1 MTLSPSPAE
10 PVGEPM
16 RHGFQEELEQ
26 LRLQVELMGV
36 RVDENLERMRE
47 VLRGGDL
54 SLAEAAYRADDEIDA
69 MNVSLTERCY
79 LLLGRESPVASDL
92 RFIVSVLRIISELE
106 RVGDLALRVV
116 KLAPDQPALSASGI
130 AWDIL
135 LTVGDEAVELYRTSL
150 RAWSAQDLGLATEL
164 ASQTRP
170 LDLYYERLIS
180 ELQRLDGPDA
190 VRVAMGVF
198 VGGRALER
206 IADHSAIIGARLRY
220 LITGE
225 PAHLAAEVR

>member
-1 MTLSPSPAE
+1 
-10 PVGEPM
+10 M
-16 RHGFQEELEQ
+16 RHGFHEELDQ

-36 RVDENLERMRE
+36 RVDENLERMRTVLSTGDE
-47 VLRGGDL
+47 V
-54 SLAEAAYRADDEIDA
+54 AAAAAFACDDEIDA

-92 RFIVSVLRIISELE
+92 RFVVSVLRIVSELE

-116 KLAPDQPALSASGI
+116 KLAPEHAVLSSVGVV
-130 AWDIL
+130 WDIL
-135 LTVGDEAVELYRTSL
+135 LTVADEAVDLFRTAL
-150 RAWSAQDLGLATEL
+150 RAWSAQDLALATALATEH
-164 ASQTRP
+164 RN

-180 ELQRLDGPDA
+180 ELQRLEGPDA
-190 VRVAMGVF
+190 VRIAMDAFVA
-198 VGGRALER
+198 GRALER